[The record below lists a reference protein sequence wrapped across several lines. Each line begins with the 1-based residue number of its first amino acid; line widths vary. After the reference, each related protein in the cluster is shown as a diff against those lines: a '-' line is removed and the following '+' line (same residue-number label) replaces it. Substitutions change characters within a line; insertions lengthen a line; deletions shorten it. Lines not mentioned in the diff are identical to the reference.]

1 MKDNN
6 CIFSLI
12 NGKSNKSKN
21 KYKFFMKN
29 KGTKIQSAIFVCDPS
44 YDSTFK
50 NLFSENKER
59 LKNFLNAIY
68 FNSIGKRIV
77 YLKIDYNEFTNINS
91 LYNVQN
97 LRADLICNCRL
108 EGQEKDDPEIFV
120 DVEIQIGWRKDLDYQ
135 LFKYG
140 CGMTTTPQKKN
151 KTNSFVLCLILDN
164 SQKKDSSKVN
174 LVESEFHSNQEF
186 ELDYL
191 KIVKFNINNEIERIM
206 MSPSDSSCNDKDE
219 WLKFIGLRFW
229 CNRYDE
235 TRFILPKDNISHN
248 PFINQCCYELSSLNN
263 IELNKIY
270 EIEHYE
276 ENIEKKYEIKYAFIS
291 FLSNKDNSS
300 NNIPKL
306 EHKYDEEEIR
316 NILKEKINSNDS
328 EEKEAVEEFIKLC
341 V

>member
-1 MKDNN
+1 MLN
-6 CIFSLI
+6 IGQF
-12 NGKSNKSKN
+12 
-21 KYKFFMKN
+21 
-29 KGTKIQSAIFVCDPS
+29 TKKR
-44 YDSTFK
+44 FK
-50 NLFSENKER
+50 
-59 LKNFLNAIY
+59 
-68 FNSIGKRIV
+68 
-77 YLKIDYNEFTNINS
+77 
-91 LYNVQN
+91 Q
-97 LRADLICNCRL
+97 
-108 EGQEKDDPEIFV
+108 
-120 DVEIQIGWRKDLDYQ
+120 
-135 LFKYG
+135 
-140 CGMTTTPQKKN
+140 
-151 KTNSFVLCLILDN
+151 
-164 SQKKDSSKVN
+164 VN

-191 KIVKFNINNEIERIM
+191 KIVKFNIKNEIERIM